1 MSFIY
6 HEFGAV
12 TTPSDIS
19 ATTSIGAF
27 TIKIGAFTGMNYVT
41 AINVKFNKF
50 IVGKTID
57 LFKNSTQ
64 EIISHE
70 DGSKIKVTID
80 WSKSPDP
87 SLGLSEFKA
96 LFSQG
101 ASGDLVFKL
110 TLSNFSTFYF
120 TASYTFAALG
130 QTSPRFVRGSTTIP
144 ISGFYYLSDYGYQL
158 DTNDIKGA
166 SFLVNGTNHTVEKK
180 SMPLLSFENN
190 PGYLYN
196 GIQLVATYNSPLAGD
211 DGLVSNTLYPFY
223 NFFYDIDDVSVSLSG
238 NLTSSGSPNSQ
249 IWYSQKDGID
259 KFSSN
264 TPFYTFTP
272 PSMSVSFRVPPKLG
286 KNSIYKTLINAIT
299 PSLLSGY
306 LVVHNTPVNIPM
318 AKSRLLPPHP
328 TVRDITPN
336 ITSDAA
342 QRLLNN
348 APILKR
354 VNLSASG
361 PVYTITISSGEF
373 TNFQGYHSL
382 ALILQSQPDVLGNY
396 IYTGY
401 CITNPNDYFEFPS
414 LG

>member
-1 MSFIY
+1 MRFIY

-12 TTPSDIS
+12 TDFRAST
-19 ATTSIGAF
+19 TTSIGAF
-27 TIKIGAFTGMNYVT
+27 TSVIGASTGMPYVT

-50 IVGKTID
+50 IAGKTID

-64 EIISHE
+64 ESILSE
-70 DGSKIKVTID
+70 ASSKTAKVTID
-80 WSKSPDP
+80 WTTSPDKDV
-87 SLGLSEFKA
+87 SLSVFKA

-101 ASGDLVFKL
+101 ASGKLVFKL

-120 TASYTFAALG
+120 TQSYTFDPLG
-130 QTSPRFVRGSTTIP
+130 QTSPGFVRGSIP

-158 DTNDIKGA
+158 DASDIKGA
-166 SFLVNGTNHTVEKK
+166 SFLVNGINHPVAKN
-180 SMPLLSFENN
+180 SMSSLSFENN
-190 PGYLYN
+190 PEYLYN

-272 PSMSVSFRVPPKLG
+272 PSMSVSFSVPSKLR
-286 KNSIYKTLINAIT
+286 KNSIYNTLINAIT

-318 AKSRLLPPHP
+318 AKSQLLPPHS

-354 VNLSASG
+354 VNLSDSG